1 MIIGNGMLA
10 NALRKY
16 DRDDVL
22 FFASGVSN
30 SLETDRFE
38 FEREISLL
46 NYVSGHYKDKKLVY
60 FSTCS
65 IYDISKSESPYI
77 QHKINIERIISDIS
91 DDFTIFRIGNA
102 VGNGGNPNTLI
113 NFLKNAIESNKKITL
128 HKNAGRILVGADDIA
143 EFIHYFLNH
152 FKNQHIDFA
161 YPYQFTPLEII
172 QRMEAFIG
180 KKANYETVKEGAL
193 YDMEFDLIVKD
204 YFKNITPS
212 DYLDKIFKSHL

>member
-16 DRDDVL
+16 DSDNVL

-30 SLETDRFE
+30 SQETVKAE

-46 NYVSGHYKDKKLVY
+46 CSALDHHKDKKLVY

-65 IYDISKSESPYI
+65 IYDSSKSASPYV
-77 QHKINIERIISDIS
+77 QHKINIEYLISEIS

-102 VGNGGNPNTLI
+102 VGKGGNPNTLI
-113 NFLKNAIESNKKITL
+113 NFLKNAIETDKKISL
-128 HKNAGRILVGADDIA
+128 HKNAGRILVDADDIA
-143 EFIHYFLNH
+143 QFVHSFLNH
-152 FKNQHIDFA
+152 FNNQRIDFA

-172 QRMEAFIG
+172 QRMEMFLN
-180 KKANYETVKEGAL
+180 KKANYETVEKGAL
-193 YDMEFDLIVKD
+193 YDMEFDMIVKD
-204 YFKNITPS
+204 YFKDISPS
-212 DYLDKIFKSHL
+212 DYLDKIFRNYL

>member
-10 NALRKY
+10 NALREY
-16 DRDDVL
+16 DRDDLV

-30 SLETDRFE
+30 SQETEKSE

-46 NYVSGHYKDKKLVY
+46 NYASGHYKDKKLVY

-65 IYDISKSESPYI
+65 IYDISKSESPYV

-102 VGNGGNPNTLI
+102 VGAGGNPNTLI

-143 EFIHYFLNH
+143 EFVSNTLNQ

-161 YPYQFTPLEII
+161 YPYQFTPLEIV
-172 QRMEAFIG
+172 QRMEASIG
-180 KKANYETVKEGAL
+180 KKANYETVNEGAL

-212 DYLDKIFKSHL
+212 DYLDKIFKSYL